1 MSDRALQV
9 VVKASFPPKSKAFLT
24 KSPLINF
31 LEDNCWTIA
40 GVERRME
47 DSLGTIEEELEQL
60 ELSTGEKSTFSLRS
74 KFELA
79 KSSTLSVTKSREA
92 SSYRNL

>member
-9 VVKASFPPKSKAFLT
+9 VVKASFPPKSKAFVT
-24 KSPLINF
+24 KSPLSNF

-40 GVERRME
+40 GVEKRME

-60 ELSTGEKSTFSLRS
+60 ELSTGEKSTL
-74 KFELA
+74 FELA
-79 KSSTLSVTKSREA
+79 KSSTLSVTKFREA